1 MDVRDESASWVD
13 WSRPGQRPQYGRE
26 DRPPEDHDDA
36 VARHRSASARMRE
49 DEGVDDVAQESP
61 RVREAISVEEHADD
75 ERAGAERGEAP
86 GENSGVGSNNLR

>member
-1 MDVRDESASWVD
+1 
-13 WSRPGQRPQYGRE
+13 
-26 DRPPEDHDDA
+26 
-36 VARHRSASARMRE
+36 MRE